1 MANNRKDFG
10 LKRIT
15 AIFTGLC
22 IGLTSQMVNA
32 ADKVV
37 MGTNWLA
44 QGGHGGFY
52 QAVADGT
59 YTKHGL
65 DVEIMMGGPQM
76 NNRPMLIAGKLDFL
90 MTGNLLLSF
99 DNVRN
104 GIPTMVVAAFFQKD
118 PQAML
123 AHDGNYEKF
132 SDLTSAPTI
141 LVSKDGQFSF
151 WKWMVNAHGFRDEQV
166 KPYAYNLAQF
176 LQDEKMVQQA
186 YGTAEPIY
194 AAAAGADPKTF
205 LLADNG
211 WTTYSTTIEARNE
224 MVENNPDLVQRF
236 VSASI
241 EGWYNFLYGDRTAAY
256 ELIMKDNPEM
266 TKEKLDKEMAQFE
279 KLGIIDVGDAINN
292 GIGAMSMDRVK
303 AFHKL
308 AVDSGIIE
316 EGSVDVNKVA
326 TDKFVNK
333 GHGLDIKK
341 SLN

>member
-1 MANNRKDFG
+1 MK
-10 LKRIT
+10 KIIT
-15 AIFTGLC
+15 FLISSL
-22 IGLTSQMVNA
+22 ILMSSNIVNA
-32 ADKVV
+32 SDKIVF
-37 MGTNWLA
+37 GTNWLA

-52 QAVADGT
+52 QAIADGT
-59 YTKHGL
+59 YKKHGL

-104 GIPTMVVAAFFQKD
+104 GIPTMVVGAFFQKD
-118 PQAML
+118 PQAMI
-123 AHDGNYEKF
+123 AHSGQYSNF
-132 SDLTSAPTI
+132 SDLKNAPTV

-151 WKWMVNAHGFRDEQV
+151 WKWMVNAHGFKDEQV

-194 AAAAGADPKTF
+194 AAAAGAKPETF
-205 LLADNG
+205 LLADHG
-211 WTTYSTTIEARNE
+211 WTTYSTTIEARTE
-224 MVENNPDLVQRF
+224 MVQNNPDLIQRF
-236 VSASI
+236 MNASI

-256 ELIMKDNPEM
+256 GLIMKDNPEM

-279 KLGIIDVGDAINN
+279 KLGIIDVDDALTK
-292 GIGAMSMDRVK
+292 GIGAMDMERVK

-308 AVDSGIIE
+308 AIDSGIID
-316 EGSVDVNKVA
+316 EGSVDIQKVA

-333 GHGLDIKK
+333 GHGLDIKAK
-341 SLN
+341 LK

>member
-1 MANNRKDFG
+1 MKKIMG
-10 LKRIT
+10 LI
-15 AIFTGLC
+15 
-22 IGLTSQMVNA
+22 IGTFLILSTQIVNA

-37 MGTNWLA
+37 FGTNWLA

-118 PQAML
+118 PQAMII
-123 AHDGNYEKF
+123 HDGSYSDF
-132 SDLTSAPTI
+132 SDLTNAPTV

-166 KPYAYNLAQF
+166 KPYGYNLAQF
-176 LQDEKMVQQA
+176 LNDKMMVQQA

-194 AAAAGADPKTF
+194 AAAAGAKPKTF
-205 LLADNG
+205 LLADQG
-211 WTTYSTTIEARNE
+211 WTTYSTTIEARSE
-224 MVENNPDLVQRF
+224 MVQNNPDLVQRF
-236 VSASI
+236 VNASI

-256 ELIMKDNPEM
+256 ALIMKDNPEM
-266 TKEKLDKEMAQFE
+266 TKAKLDKEMAQFE
-279 KLGIIDVGDAINN
+279 KLGIIDVGDALTR
-292 GIGAMSMDRVK
+292 GIGAMDMGRVK

-308 AVDSGIIE
+308 AIDAGIIE
-316 EGSVDVNKVA
+316 AGSVDINKVA
-326 TDKFVNK
+326 TDQFVNK
-333 GHGLDIKK
+333 GHGLDIKA

>member
-1 MANNRKDFG
+1 MKKII
-10 LKRIT
+10 LYLLSS
-15 AIFTGLC
+15 IFFMNSYIVYG
-22 IGLTSQMVNA
+22 

-37 MGTNWLA
+37 FGTNWLA

-52 QAVADGT
+52 QAIADGT
-59 YTKHGL
+59 YAKHGL

-104 GIPTMVVAAFFQKD
+104 GIPTMVVGAFFQKD
-118 PQAML
+118 PQAMIS
-123 AHDGNYEKF
+123 HSGQYNNF
-132 SDLTSAPTI
+132 SDLKKAPTI

-151 WKWMVNAHGFRDEQV
+151 WKWMVNAHGFKDEQV

-194 AAAAGADPKTF
+194 AAAAGAKPETY
-205 LLADNG
+205 LLADHG
-211 WTTYSTTIEARNE
+211 WTTYSTTIEARSE
-224 MVENNPDLVQRF
+224 MVEKNPDLVQRF
-236 VSASI
+236 MNASI

-256 ELIMKDNPEM
+256 GLIMKDNPEM

-279 KLGIIDVGDAINN
+279 KLGIIDVGDALTK
-292 GIGAMSMDRVK
+292 GIGALDMERVK

-308 AVDSGIIE
+308 AIDSGIID
-316 EGSVDVNKVA
+316 EGSVDIQKVA

-333 GHGLDIKK
+333 GHGLDIKAK
-341 SLN
+341 LK

>member
-1 MANNRKDFG
+1 MK
-10 LKRIT
+10 KSI
-15 AIFTGLC
+15 IFILSTLLLLC
-22 IGLTSQMVNA
+22 SNIAHA

-37 MGTNWLA
+37 FGTNWLA

-59 YTKHGL
+59 YAKHGL

-118 PQAML
+118 PQAMIS
-123 AHDGNYEKF
+123 HEGSYSSF
-132 SDLTSAPTI
+132 SDLANAPTV

-151 WKWMVNAHGFRDEQV
+151 WKWMVNAHGFKDEQV

-186 YGTAEPIY
+186 YGTAEPLY
-194 AAAAGADPKTF
+194 AAAAGAKPQTF
-205 LLADNG
+205 LLADHG
-211 WTTYSTTIEARNE
+211 WTTYSTTIEARSE
-224 MVENNPDLVQRF
+224 MVQKNPDLVQRF
-236 VSASI
+236 VNASI
-241 EGWYNFLYGDRTAAY
+241 EGWYNFLYGDRSAAY
-256 ELIMKDNPEM
+256 ALIMKDNPEM

-279 KLGIIDVGDAINN
+279 KLGIIDVGDALTK
-292 GIGAMSMDRVK
+292 GIGAMDMNRVK
-303 AFHKL
+303 SFHKL
-308 AVDSGIIE
+308 ALDSGIIE
-316 EGSVDVNKVA
+316 EGSVDISKVA
-326 TDKFVNK
+326 TDQFVNK
-333 GHGLDIKK
+333 GHGLDIKAK
-341 SLN
+341 LK